1 MVKIEYIGNEPE
13 VTKRY
18 LIFAMVGYE
27 AQGGL
32 RDVVAEADTLEELVV
47 ELAEVKKNYSSQ
59 YDEIRLYDQETRLY
73 FEVVDE

>member
-18 LIFAMVGYE
+18 LIFAHYDCE
-27 AQGGL
+27 AHGGL

-47 ELAEVKKNYSSQ
+47 ELAEVKKNYSGTC
-59 YDEIRLYDQETRLY
+59 DEIRLYDQEKRLY